1 MNGAPKHLENVAF
14 GSLIPRSVPA
24 NLLVYYDIK

>member
-24 NLLVYYDIK
+24 NLLV